1 MIDEKTK
8 DSLIKLFL
16 QNFHKKKDPTKIKFP
31 PEYILE
37 NFYFQDLMHMDE
49 FKDLDWI
56 DFIGTIGDYYAMNS
70 KKHKY
75 CVGCLFVGDLKA
87 IYQGHHL
94 NQCRGCVDYFK
105 YMSREKFQ
113 KNTK

>member
-70 KKHKY
+70 KKHKL
-75 CVGCLFVGDLKA
+75 CVGCMFVGDIKA
-87 IYQGHHL
+87 VYQGHHL
-94 NQCRGCVDYFK
+94 NHCRGCVDQFK
-105 YMSREKFQ
+105 YIPRKR
-113 KNTK
+113 